1 MPVLGMG
8 GGDLT
13 TDAARPPSLGANLV
27 RTAARMRRSVACR
40 SLETQPSIGG
50 SVRDAARAPS
60 LPDAMSAVLLQPLL
74 AGGVPAFTVTAE
86 TALHLMRVDAADGG
100 LARRQTCRVLVLVSA
115 AGPAGAGAMLRERQR
130 AGRRGTAAPKHLR
143 WHVACPQPQPVPQL
157 DKRREASA
165 RPRER
170 SLMLSGWY
178 SYICHTAQGVGGVVS
193 HAWPAHELA
202 RNPSRQ
208 SARRCRCSMPC
219 GALRE

>member
-1 MPVLGMG
+1 M
-8 GGDLT
+8 
-13 TDAARPPSLGANLV
+13 TDAARPPSLVADLV

-74 AGGVPAFTVTAE
+74 AGGVPAYTVTAE
-86 TALHLMRVDAADGG
+86 TAVHLMRVDAADGG
-100 LARRQTCRVLVLVSA
+100 LALRQTCRVLVLVSVV
-115 AGPAGAGAMLRERQR
+115 GPAGAGAMFRER
-130 AGRRGTAAPKHLR
+130 RRLADAAPLLR
-143 WHVACPQPQPVPQL
+143 STCAGMWRV
-157 DKRREASA
+157 
-165 RPRER
+165 R
-170 SLMLSGWY
+170 SLSRSPSLTSAEMCQRGRGSAASCSPAGTY
-178 SYICHTAQGVGGVVS
+178 MPHHAQGVDGVVS
-193 HAWPAHELA
+193 HAWTAHELA